1 MTSAPGDG
9 PAAALAAALSALG
22 ARLFP
27 GHGSVH
33 DLRRLSG
40 GASQETFAFSYDT
53 GAGLR
58 PLILRRKP
66 HERVSALAAGLETEA
81 ELLKLTAAAG
91 ARVPAVFHV
100 LSADD
105 QCGVGFIM
113 DRLEGETIPRKILRD
128 AEFAHAREVLA
139 RDCGEALSL
148 IHRIATA
155 RLPKTLRAAPGS
167 VRLAELERT
176 YAAINRPNP
185 VFALALRWLAAHH
198 PPDPACLALVHGD
211 FRHGNLMIGPDGL
224 VGVLDWELAHLGDP
238 MEDLGWICVPSWRFG
253 AIEKPVGGFGSRRS
267 LFAAYE
273 AAGGAPVDPFRVRF
287 WEVFGALQW
296 GLMCA
301 GMAEVYRSGT
311 DASVER
317 AMIGRRAS
325 EVEIDLLD
333 YIAPLVHEADDA
345 G

>member
-128 AEFAHAREVLA
+128 ERFSAARAVLA
-139 RDCGEALSL
+139 RDCGEALAL
-148 IHRIATA
+148 IHSVASDH
-155 RLPKTLRAAPGS
+155 LPKALRPAPGS
-167 VRLAELERT
+167 VRVAELKT
-176 YAAINRPNP
+176 AYDTIGRPNG
-185 VFALALRWLAAHH
+185 VYALALRWLADHL
-198 PPDPACLALVHGD
+198 PPDPPQLSLVHGD
-211 FRHGNLMIGPDGL
+211 FRHGNLMIDENGL
-224 VGVLDWELAHLGDP
+224 AGVLDWELAHLGDP
-238 MEDLGWICVPSWRFG
+238 MEDLAWLCVPSWRFG
-253 AIEKPVGGFGSRRS
+253 EIENPVGGFGQREA

-273 AAGGAPVDPFRVRF
+273 AAGGASVDAVRVRF
-287 WEVFGALQW
+287 WEVLGTLQW
-296 GLMCA
+296 GLMCS
-301 GMAEVYRSGT
+301 GMAEVFRSGA
-311 DASVER
+311 DPSVER

-333 YIAPLVHEADDA
+333 YLAPLTSEA
-345 G
+345 